1 MIEHHYDMEGL
12 VQWRILGT
20 REVFWST
27 LRSLARSR
35 GYLVILWTGTIRKE
49 ERFILRRI
57 LFSI

>member
-1 MIEHHYDMEGL
+1 MG
-12 VQWRILGT
+12 VRCTIL
-20 REVFWST
+20 T

-35 GYLVILWTGTIRKE
+35 GYLVILWTGTIKKE